1 MNKMNLKYGLVA
13 IAGLG
18 LSANVSAT
26 ELTCSD
32 ITFTPDAYASYEFID
47 QACLEVV
54 DRDGGTFAK
63 TTARIVAQTS
73 SGTHFR
79 FRHADGELGP
89 SHKSKLPRAFRTMI
103 NNKPVAIPDLAVRQ
117 DVNIYIG
124 EDFWSRPPVVVAEAA
139 PPPPPPPP
147 PAPEPE
153 PEPEVLPTTAS
164 SLPLLVLFGSLF
176 LLLGGALRFSRK
188 Q

>member
-103 NNKPVAIPDLAVRQ
+103 NDKPA
-117 DVNIYIG
+117 
-124 EDFWSRPPVVVAEAA
+124 
-139 PPPPPPPP
+139 
-147 PAPEPE
+147 
-153 PEPEVLPTTAS
+153 
-164 SLPLLVLFGSLF
+164 
-176 LLLGGALRFSRK
+176 
-188 Q
+188 

>member
-103 NNKPVAIPDLAVRQ
+103 ND
-117 DVNIYIG
+117 
-124 EDFWSRPPVVVAEAA
+124 S
-139 PPPPPPPP
+139 
-147 PAPEPE
+147 
-153 PEPEVLPTTAS
+153 
-164 SLPLLVLFGSLF
+164 
-176 LLLGGALRFSRK
+176 LLLSLISQSVRTLIFILVKISGHGLLLL
-188 Q
+188 